1 MKFLTSLVLII
12 LVSLTYSIDC
22 FGRGINHPIYGCSC
36 FSGSYGNYCNFTS
49 PGTCQKNTPSKL
61 QVAYLPEMDPSEGLQ
76 MSSYLKIKIRTP
88 IVNNRYETKVN
99 IQFSDQAYCQ
109 FPGPYG
115 SEYFISSYP
124 CYGGVQL
131 LIPWYNG
138 NNKASNCSWEVTQNS
153 NEEIYSG
160 VVYVSQK
167 EDIGTI
173 GGQPLQRTVKSAFP
187 IRITFKKSISITSS
201 VQYNSSLIID
211 AAVTK
216 LEYVKGPPQYG
227 IIEFTTSVNYPNKII
242 PTWISTP
249 SGLSATVTDISSPC
263 PNNGPCIQ
271 TFRMI
276 ISISSACSFTGSYA
290 FNFGFGCQGNQA
302 CSPQQPTNIT
312 FNINSED
319 FCTTTGVNIGLSGYI
334 TAYKNELHT
343 LTSAVFE
350 PNSFVYFKAFMS
362 ATSVQLKSVNI
373 TRVHWTSG
381 NETRVLFDNRTLT
394 ADGILEEFS
403 TAGDSFKF
411 KTLSS
416 HFTMPSG
423 SSVQVSANVVV
434 GYFNSANLDYFE
446 MILSGANQ
454 QDNGPTDF
462 QSSKISGV
470 IEIQQQVSGAAMN
483 VFNISLFLLIFA
495 LFQ

>member
-1 MKFLTSLVLII
+1 
-12 LVSLTYSIDC
+12 
-22 FGRGINHPIYGCSC
+22 
-36 FSGSYGNYCNFTS
+36 
-49 PGTCQKNTPSKL
+49 
-61 QVAYLPEMDPSEGLQ
+61 MDPSEGLR
-76 MSSYLKIKIRTP
+76 MSSDLTIKIRTP

-99 IQFSDQAYCQ
+99 IQFSDQPYCQ
-109 FPGPYG
+109 FPGPFG
-115 SEYFISSYP
+115 SEYYISSYP

-131 LIPWYNG
+131 SIPWHYG
-138 NNKASNCSWEVTQNS
+138 NKKASNCSWEVTKNS
-153 NEEIYSG
+153 YEEIYNG
-160 VVYVSQK
+160 VVYVTQK

-187 IRITFKKSISITSS
+187 IRITFKTSITITSS
-201 VQYNSSLIID
+201 VLYNSSLIID

-216 LEYVKGPPQYG
+216 LEYFNGPPKYG

-242 PTWISTP
+242 PSWMSTP
-249 SGLSATVTDISSPC
+249 PGLSGTVADISSPC

-271 TFRMI
+271 TFRMV
-276 ISISSACSFTGSYA
+276 ISINSACSFTGSYV

-302 CSPQQPTNIT
+302 CSPQQPTNVT

-362 ATSVQLKSVNI
+362 ASVQLKSVNI

-381 NETRVLFDNRTLT
+381 NETRVLFDNGTPT

-403 TAGDSFKF
+403 TAGYSFKF

-434 GYFNSANLDYFE
+434 GYLNSANLDYFE

-454 QDNGPTDF
+454 QENGPTDS

-470 IEIQQQVSGAAMN
+470 IQIQQQVSGAVMN
-483 VFNISLFLLIFA
+483 GINIFLFLLIFA